1 MTDRDAFAAAALTG
15 LIALNCPSPN
25 QQAPSDL
32 CEFAFRWADAML
44 RERERHH
51 IPDAGKMVENT
62 TNHDPEPAGKA
73 ASSDRE
79 PDLSSQGGTGNTQ
92 EPVAWMVARNG
103 EPCHLSWTLGDARR
117 ELNRLELVSTGT
129 PALELFSLYRSPTL
143 TDAEREA
150 INVARI
156 ELNTLHC
163 FEEHH
168 SHTLLKLLERT
179 Q

>member
-1 MTDRDAFAAAALTG
+1 MTDRDEFAAAALTG
-15 LIALNCPSPN
+15 LISLNCPSPN

-62 TNHDPEPAGKA
+62 TNHDPEPA
-73 ASSDRE
+73 
-79 PDLSSQGGTGNTQ
+79 
-92 EPVAWMVARNG
+92 AWMVARNG

>member
-1 MTDRDAFAAAALTG
+1 MNF
-15 LIALNCPSPN
+15 P
-25 QQAPSDL
+25 
-32 CEFAFRWADAML
+32 
-44 RERERHH
+44 H
-51 IPDAGKMVENT
+51 I
-62 TNHDPEPAGKA
+62 KA
-73 ASSDRE
+73 RIV
-79 PDLSSQGGTGNTQ
+79 P
-92 EPVAWMVARNG
+92 
-103 EPCHLSWTLGDARR
+103 
-117 ELNRLELVSTGT
+117 
-129 PALELFSLYRSPTL
+129 LYRLPTL

>member
-1 MTDRDAFAAAALTG
+1 MTDRDEFAAAALTG
-15 LIALNCPSPN
+15 LISLNCPSPN

-62 TNHDPEPAGKA
+62 TNHDPEPA
-73 ASSDRE
+73 
-79 PDLSSQGGTGNTQ
+79 
-92 EPVAWMVARNG
+92 AWMVARNG

-150 INVARI
+150 IEAAAGI
-156 ELNTLHC
+156 CEDYA
-163 FEEHH
+163 EEYDGTA
-168 SHTLLKLLERT
+168 SSPIADKLRTLLERMK
-179 Q
+179 